1 MDRGDFEFI
10 PDTCLCKSAQ
20 NLEVLEQVI
29 TLAVEIAREG
39 REGKKVGTIFT
50 VFDAEKVL
58 SLSRCMILDPLALH
72 DREKKRVFDP
82 NLRETIKELAQLD
95 GAFVVDNVG
104 IVLSACR
111 FLDVLVEGIT
121 LPLGLGSRHM
131 AAASISKQTNCVAV
145 AVSESSIVRI
155 FINGVIVSEII
166 PEIWLLKKYSVHLE
180 KPYTTRK
187 FDEMTVLD
195 KNASTP

>member
-1 MDRGDFEFI
+1 MDRGNFDFI
-10 PDTCLCKSAQ
+10 PETCLCKSKE

-50 VFDAEKVL
+50 VFDAGNVMAR
-58 SLSRCMILDPLALH
+58 SRCMILDPLAYH
-72 DREKKRVFDP
+72 DKNKKQITDS

-95 GAFVVDNVG
+95 GAFVVDDDGVM
-104 IVLSACR
+104 LSACR
-111 FLDVLVEGIT
+111 YLDVTVENIE

-131 AAASISKQTNCVAV
+131 AAASISQKVDCVAI

-155 FINGVIVSEII
+155 FIGGRIVSEII
-166 PEIWLLKKYSVHLE
+166 PEIWLLKRYSTHLE
-180 KPYTTRK
+180 GPYLKRNL
-187 FDEMTVLD
+187 DEMTVLD
-195 KNASTP
+195 KENV